1 MKVAYNTCFG
11 GFGLSPKAQ
20 ILYAQRKGIKLYPYS
35 CSRGVTYFRVD
46 DLDEVTGYVDFLT
59 EDLGE
64 EVPSTVMSNTKHV
77 YYQSFHDDEIRTD
90 PDLIAVIEELGAD
103 KASGSCARLR
113 IIEIPDGRAFEI
125 TEYDGQERVVPV
137 REEW

>member
-11 GFGLSPKAQ
+11 GFGLSPKAEV
-20 ILYAQRKGIKLYPYS
+20 LYAQRKGIKLYPYS
-35 CSRGVTYFRVD
+35 CSRGITYFRED
-46 DLDEVTGYVDFLT
+46 DLDGVTGYVKFLT

-64 EVPSTVMSNTKHV
+64 EVSSAVMSNTKHV

-103 KASGSCARLR
+103 KASGICASIA
-113 IIEIPDGRAFEI
+113 IIDIPDGKAFEI
-125 TEYDGQERVVPV
+125 DEYDGKEDVLPV